1 MIELNTYN
9 FLNDFSIEEQN
20 PASLLIP
27 EKYLNEFFKRAKNYG
42 GVRFYVH
49 YLLNQNSKNLED
61 ILPKQENLKVKYQ
74 EKNQNLKKINFRPQG
89 QDWSKLKE
97 LRFTS
102 KFSISGILVNLILTD
117 IDKMNKDYSLYT
129 S

>member
-1 MIELNTYN
+1 MLEYN
-9 FLNDFSIEEQN
+9 VYKVLNDFTSEEQN

-27 EKYLNEFFKRAKNYG
+27 EKYLNDFFKRVKNYG

-49 YLLNQNSKNLED
+49 YLLNQNGNQLEN

-74 EKNQNLKKINFRPQG
+74 EKNQNLKKINFRPKG
-89 QDWSKLKE
+89 QDWTKLKE

-117 IDKMNKDYSLYT
+117 IDKMNKNYSFYH
-129 S
+129 